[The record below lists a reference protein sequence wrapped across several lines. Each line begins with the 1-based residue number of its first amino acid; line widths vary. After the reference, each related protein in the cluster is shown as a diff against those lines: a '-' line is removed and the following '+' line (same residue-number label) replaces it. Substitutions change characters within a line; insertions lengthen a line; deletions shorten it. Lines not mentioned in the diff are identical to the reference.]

1 MEIFINGSRKN
12 YQPRFPLTWGEF
24 FSELHENYI
33 EPNHGIIR
41 VLLNNRDSL
50 ISIKNNPHHKV
61 PENIKELEVVTK
73 DTLSITKEGFIKVL
87 ALTDSI
93 RCEIPATAHHYKA
106 KQTKI
111 ASEKIK
117 KILKTIKPM
126 IDFVNSVGINFSL
139 NFDEIFNEKG
149 ISLKEEIELFIK
161 SFAKLVKVQEKN
173 DHLEIAE
180 YLEDQFSKDISS
192 WNKITK
198 RLLKEVCL

>member
-1 MEIFINGSRKN
+1 MDIFINEFRN
-12 YQPRFPLTWGEF
+12 HYQPRFPLTWGEF

-33 EPNHGIIR
+33 GHNHGIIR
-41 VLLNNRDSL
+41 VLLDNKDSL
-50 ISIKNNPHHKV
+50 IAIKKNPHYKV
-61 PENIKELEVVTK
+61 PENIKKIQVFTK

-93 RCEIPATAHHYKA
+93 RCEVPTTVHLYRTN
-106 KQTKI
+106 QTKI

-149 ISLKEEIELFIK
+149 ISLKEEIESFIK
-161 SFAKLVKVQEKN
+161 SFAKLIKVQEKN
-173 DHLEIAE
+173 DCLEIAD
-180 YLEDQFSKDISS
+180 YLEDQFLKDISS
-192 WNKITK
+192 WSKITK
-198 RLLKEVCL
+198 RLLKEVCV